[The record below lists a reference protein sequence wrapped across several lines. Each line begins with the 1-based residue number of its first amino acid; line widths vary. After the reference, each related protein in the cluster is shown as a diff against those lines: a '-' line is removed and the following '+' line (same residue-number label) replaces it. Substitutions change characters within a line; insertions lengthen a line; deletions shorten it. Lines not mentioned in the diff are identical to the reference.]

1 MKTLTME
8 AHAKL
13 NLSLDILGTR
23 PDGYHDMR
31 MVMQSISL
39 ADQVTLTFGG
49 EAGVQVKTDRED
61 LPQGEENLAGKA
73 ALVFRKATGQGWNNL
88 TIQIEKRIPVC
99 AGTAGGSS
107 DAAAV
112 LRGLNELTGAGLS
125 QETLLALGAMVGS
138 DVPFCILGGTALA
151 QGRGE
156 RLTPMPALPDCILV
170 VCKPD
175 FSISTPILFQT
186 WDETPI
192 TSRPDT
198 GAMVQAL
205 AARDLEGVAKHL
217 GNVFEEVLTPTQQ
230 AQVNT
235 IRQAMMDEGSL
246 GAAMTGS
253 GPAVFGIFQEEAK
266 AQRAISR
273 LQKIYPET
281 FFTKP
286 V

>member
-1 MKTLTME
+1 ME

-39 ADQVTLTFGG
+39 SDQVSLAFGG
-49 EAGVQVKTDRED
+49 ESGIQVKTNRED
-61 LPQGEENLAGKA
+61 LPEGEENLAGKA
-73 ALVFRKATGQGWNNL
+73 ALVFRRATGQGWNNL

-112 LRGLNELTGAGLS
+112 LRGLNALTDAGLS

-138 DVPFCILGGTALA
+138 DVPFCLMGGTAMA

-156 RLTPMPALPDCILV
+156 RLTPLPPLPDCILV
-170 VCKPD
+170 LCKPD
-175 FSISTPILFQT
+175 FSISTPMLFQT

-192 TSRPDT
+192 TNRPDT

-205 AARDLEGVAKHL
+205 AARDLEGVAKYL

-246 GAAMTGS
+246 GAAMTGT
-253 GPAVFGIFQEEAK
+253 GPAVFGIFQKEEL
-266 AQRAISR
+266 AQRATAR
-273 LQKIYPET
+273 LLKLYPET
-281 FFTKP
+281 FLTKP